1 MPTLQYELLNQEK
14 KMQETKKR
22 VAAYCRVSTDNEDQ
36 ANSFE
41 SQRTFF
47 RQYIER
53 NPDWELY
60 AIFADEGI
68 SGTNT
73 KKRKEFN
80 RMIACA
86 KNGDFDLIITKEI
99 SRFARNTL
107 DSIFYTR
114 DLKKHGVGVIFLN
127 DNINT
132 LDGDA
137 ELRLAIMSSIAQ
149 EESRKTSERVKW
161 GQKRQMEQGVVF
173 GRSMLGYDV
182 KDGKMTINEEGA
194 KIVRLIFH
202 KFVDEGKG
210 THVIARELREEGINP
225 MRVKEWQNTVILRV
239 IRNEKYCGDLVQKKT
254 YTPDFLSHEKKYN
267 RGQEEFV
274 IIKDHHEPIVSRE
287 LFEKANRILD
297 EKSLSPEGKAKHSN
311 RYPFSGKIKC
321 GRCGASYVARYR
333 TRKDGSQYKAWRCFE
348 GSKNG
353 SPHIDKA
360 GNQVGCS
367 GESIRNE
374 DAIYLMYLVCKELK
388 YNRQKIISNLT
399 KTIETVVSMDLTGT
413 NTNALAVKI
422 EEAQKKRTGLIDL
435 YTSGDIDK
443 SEFTALRAKY
453 DEEIEQLKSMT
464 DGIEKQQEMIAKQ
477 QELLEDIKKAIEELI
492 GGVQYEDEYY
502 TQLLDKMVVN
512 DKDHIDVY
520 LNMLP
525 YKWQFAI
532 AKSVKGAMEASK
544 KAEASECTISEASL
558 PISVNIPVT
567 SLYGIVYLCDRYRID
582 AANSPSGPPNWLIIT
597 CAIFGFVCVIFTGY
611 CNLFS

>member
-1 MPTLQYELLNQEK
+1 MPTLQYELLNQER

-41 SQRTFF
+41 SQQRYF

-80 RMIACA
+80 RMIECA

-210 THVIARELREEGINP
+210 THVIARELREEGIEP

-274 IIKDHHEPIVSRE
+274 ILKDHHEPIISRE
-287 LFEKANRILD
+287 LFDKANRILD
-297 EKSLSPEGKAKHSN
+297 AKSLSQEGKAKHSN

-321 GRCGASYVARYR
+321 GRCGASYVARYK
-333 TRKDGSQYKAWRCFE
+333 TRKDGSRYKAWRCYE
-348 GSKNG
+348 AANHGR
-353 SPHIDKA
+353 PHTDKA

-374 DAIYLMYLVCKELK
+374 DAIYLLYLVCRELK
-388 YNRQKIISNLT
+388 INRQKVVDNLT
-399 KTIETVVSMDLTGT
+399 RTIDTVMRIDLTGT
-413 NTNALAVKI
+413 STSALSEKI
-422 EEAQKKRTGLIDL
+422 EEAKKKRTGLIDL

-443 SEFTALRAKY
+443 TEFTALRAKY
-453 DEEIEQLKSMT
+453 DEDIEKLKSTMEGT
-464 DGIEKQQEMIAKQ
+464 RQQQTMILKQ
-477 QELLEDIKKAIEELI
+477 QELMTDIKNAIDELI
-492 GGVQYEDEYY
+492 NGIQYEDEYY
-502 TQLLDKMVVN
+502 TQILDKMVIN
-512 DKDHIDVY
+512 DKNHIDVY
-520 LNMLP
+520 LKMLP
-525 YKWQFAI
+525 HKWSFTV
-532 AKSVKGAMEASK
+532 AKGVTGALETLK
-544 KAEASECTISEASL
+544 KAEASENSISEASL
-558 PISVNIPVT
+558 PISVSRPVT
-567 SLYGIVYLCDRYRID
+567 SAYGEE
-582 AANSPSGPPNWLIIT
+582 
-597 CAIFGFVCVIFTGY
+597 
-611 CNLFS
+611 

>member
-1 MPTLQYELLNQEK
+1 MPILQYELLNQER

-41 SQRTFF
+41 SQQRYF

-80 RMIACA
+80 RMIECA
-86 KNGDFDLIITKEI
+86 KNDDFDLIITKEI

-210 THVIARELREEGINP
+210 THVIARELREEGIEP

-274 IIKDHHEPIVSRE
+274 IIKDHHEPIISRE
-287 LFEKANRILD
+287 LFDKANRILD
-297 EKSLSPEGKAKHSN
+297 AKSLSQEGKAKHSN

-321 GRCGASYVARYR
+321 GRCGASYVARYK
-333 TRKDGSQYKAWRCFE
+333 TRKDGSRYKAWRCYE
-348 GSKNG
+348 AANHGR
-353 SPHIDKA
+353 PHTDKA

-374 DAIYLMYLVCKELK
+374 DAIYLLYLVCRELK
-388 YNRQKIISNLT
+388 INRQKVVDNLT
-399 KTIETVVSMDLTGT
+399 KTIDAVMRIDLTGT
-413 NTNALAVKI
+413 STSALSEKI
-422 EEAQKKRTGLIDL
+422 EEAKKKRTGLIDL

-443 SEFTALRAKY
+443 TEFTALRAKY
-453 DEEIEQLKSMT
+453 DEDIEKLKSTMEGIEQ
-464 DGIEKQQEMIAKQ
+464 QQAMILKQ
-477 QELLEDIKKAIEELI
+477 QELMEDIKKAIDELI
-492 GGVQYEDEYY
+492 NGIQYEDEYY
-502 TQLLDKMVVN
+502 TQILDKMVIN
-512 DKDHIDVY
+512 DKNHIDVY
-520 LNMLP
+520 LKMLP
-525 YKWQFAI
+525 HKWSFTV
-532 AKSVKGAMEASK
+532 AKGVTGALETLK
-544 KAEASECTISEASL
+544 KAEASENSISEASL
-558 PISVNIPVT
+558 PISVSSPF
-567 SLYGIVYLCDRYRID
+567 
-582 AANSPSGPPNWLIIT
+582 NSSKGME
-597 CAIFGFVCVIFTGY
+597 
-611 CNLFS
+611 

>member
-1 MPTLQYELLNQEK
+1 MPTLQYELLNQER

-41 SQRTFF
+41 SQQRYF

-80 RMIACA
+80 RMIECA

-210 THVIARELREEGINP
+210 THVIARELREEGIEP

-274 IIKDHHEPIVSRE
+274 IIKDHHEPIISRE
-287 LFEKANRILD
+287 LFDKANRILD
-297 EKSLSPEGKAKHSN
+297 AKSLSQEGKAKHSN

-321 GRCGASYVARYR
+321 GRCGASYVARYK
-333 TRKDGSQYKAWRCFE
+333 TRKDGSRYKAWRCYE
-348 GSKNG
+348 AANHGR
-353 SPHIDKA
+353 PHTDKA

-374 DAIYLMYLVCKELK
+374 DAIYLLYLVCRELK
-388 YNRQKIISNLT
+388 INRQKVVDNLT
-399 KTIETVVSMDLTGT
+399 KTIDAVMRIDLTGT
-413 NTNALAVKI
+413 STSALSEKI
-422 EEAQKKRTGLIDL
+422 EEAKKKRTGLIDL

-443 SEFTALRAKY
+443 TEFTALRAKY
-453 DEEIEQLKSMT
+453 DEDIEKLKSTMEGT
-464 DGIEKQQEMIAKQ
+464 RQQQTMILKQ
-477 QELLEDIKKAIEELI
+477 QELMTDIKNAIDELI
-492 GGVQYEDEYY
+492 NGIQYEDEYY
-502 TQLLDKMVVN
+502 TQILDKMVIN
-512 DKDHIDVY
+512 DKNHIDVY
-520 LNMLP
+520 LKMLP
-525 YKWQFAI
+525 HKWSFTV
-532 AKSVKGAMEASK
+532 AKGVTGALETLK
-544 KAEASECTISEASL
+544 KTEASENSISEASL
-558 PISVNIPVT
+558 PISVSRPVT
-567 SLYGIVYLCDRYRID
+567 SAYGEE
-582 AANSPSGPPNWLIIT
+582 
-597 CAIFGFVCVIFTGY
+597 
-611 CNLFS
+611 